1 VCSRRKPLTLRDAP
15 ELFGL
20 YNNGVAIVVHDYD
33 QTESGLE
40 LVEPYIVNGCQTSR
54 TIWEVFRQRLDSGGT
69 GINPEIEKWK
79 DRARSGVVIL
89 KIVKVGVSG
98 EKLLQAITR
107 YTNSQNAIRE
117 KDFLALTGDF
127 RTWHREL
134 SEQYD
139 LYFEIQRGGWDSQK
153 ALQNANPKTKQ
164 YRKHANAADLVKVY
178 GAGWL
183 GEAGLAFGKNPPFL
197 PDGSIFKRIVNSS
210 EDDGGPFGA
219 SDLYAAY
226 LLQQSAERYGFGRGA
241 EKQSRRQTRFLFY
254 MIAVDLLRD
263 AVSRAGM
270 PTHLRNLSKAMIA
283 TLRDDRANEAL
294 LDQAAEI
301 IDSYFTQ
308 GSDDSVFEEASFKNT
323 FNLDLNAF
331 LKSEQ
336 LGKSEQATPRLRG
349 ALAVGKQ
356 VLGRTIA
363 GQPSPRQIITQAVSN
378 GLV

>member
-1 VCSRRKPLTLRDAP
+1 LVFEQICNDENSYGPDIAAGKP
-15 ELFGL
+15 
-20 YNNGVAIVVHDYD
+20 
-33 QTESGLE
+33 S
-40 LVEPYIVNGCQTSR
+40 
-54 TIWEVFRQRLDSGGT
+54 
-69 GINPEIEKWK
+69 WK
-79 DRARSGVVIL
+79 
-89 KIVKVGVSG
+89 
-98 EKLLQAITR
+98 TR
-107 YTNSQNAIRE
+107 I
-117 KDFLALTGDF
+117 TGDF

-164 YRKHANAADLVKVY
+164 YRKHGNAADLVKVY

-270 PTHLRNLSKAMIA
+270 PTHLRNISKAMIA
-283 TLRDDRANEAL
+283 TLSDDRANEAL

-363 GQPSPRQIITQAVSN
+363 GQPSPRLIITQAVSN